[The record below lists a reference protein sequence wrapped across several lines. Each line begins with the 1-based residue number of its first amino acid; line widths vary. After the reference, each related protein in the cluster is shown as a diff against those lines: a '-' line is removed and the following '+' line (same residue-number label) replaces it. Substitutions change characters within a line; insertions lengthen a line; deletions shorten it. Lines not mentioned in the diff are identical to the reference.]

1 MFIGGCGE
9 LGFAGVQIDR
19 AEVQPIAAFG
29 VQCRLNGVI
38 AGLLIGVG
46 GRPEIL
52 YVLYGLDS
60 SWVISVVTCA
70 GLTLLP

>member
-38 AGLLIGVG
+38 AGIADRRRRQAGDLVRVVRVGLVLGHLG
-46 GRPEIL
+46 GR
-52 YVLYGLDS
+52 
-60 SWVISVVTCA
+60 
-70 GLTLLP
+70 

>member
-38 AGLLIGVG
+38 AGIADRRRRQAGV
-46 GRPEIL
+46 L